1 MPTPWPWPSQRE
13 KEALWKSARISPE
26 IARVVNNHRDWQ
38 NPQPVRGTGPRPQGS
53 LPQPQGYHGPDREVH
68 MVLGWGRSNQIGQ
81 VNKILLPIIATESD
95 RIRVSRLSEA

>member
-1 MPTPWPWPSQRE
+1 MMTGLQQ
-13 KEALWKSARISPE
+13 AARISPE